1 MNIVDKVIKL
11 WWVILSFIIFINGFG
26 FIYTGLKHDNRNWVI
41 EGIIYEI
48 PWFFFIIYVM
58 IFGSNIFGVDPGDYV
73 LLFALVLLIVS
84 IIRSIWLAIKLWDV
98 YDNNDKYA
106 QNPTELANPNKVKEN
121 NKLSS
126 TPVCCL
132 CIAIIFFIFAL
143 MAVII

>member
-1 MNIVDKVIKL
+1 MNLIDKIIKL
-11 WWVILSFIIFINGFG
+11 WWVILSFIMFINGFG
-26 FIYTGLKHDNRNWVI
+26 FIYAGLKHDNRNWVI

-48 PWFFFIIYVM
+48 PWVFMLIYTG
-58 IFGSNIFGVDPGDYV
+58 IYNIHPFNIGPTDYIFLFGS
-73 LLFALVLLIVS
+73 LLLIVS
-84 IIRSIWLAIKLWDV
+84 IIRSFWIAIKLWDV